1 MAINL
6 SKYHWHDP
14 NHRLFPVVNVV
25 LVFKYFICLLLGSV
39 FASAITWW
47 HEQIWLLKRT
57 PMNDNWEQKRKTY
70 PDMAIIHLKQIKLIS
85 VYGFFCYLLYFS
97 LALFFSP
104 FSLILGIIFCCI
116 LGFCCI
122 LRFGFKFLYQIQ
134 QSVFGIQFLF
144 NNTSRVF
151 RKREPLTK

>member
-6 SKYHWHDP
+6 SKYHRHDP

-57 PMNDNWEQKRKTY
+57 PMNDKWEQKRKTY

-85 VYGFFCYLLYFS
+85 VHGFFFATCSIFLWHF
-97 LALFFSP
+97 FFSS
-104 FSLILGIIFCCI
+104 FSLILGIIFCY
-116 LGFCCI
+116 I
-122 LRFGFKFLYQIQ
+122 LRFRIQISLQ
-134 QSVFGIQFLF
+134 
-144 NNTSRVF
+144 NTAKCIRDTILVQ
-151 RKREPLTK
+151 